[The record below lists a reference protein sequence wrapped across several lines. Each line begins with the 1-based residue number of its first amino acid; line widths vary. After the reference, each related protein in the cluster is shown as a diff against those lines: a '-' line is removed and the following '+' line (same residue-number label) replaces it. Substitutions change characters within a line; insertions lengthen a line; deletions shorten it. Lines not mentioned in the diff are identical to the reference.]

1 MRKLLA
7 LALFLTTATI
17 FAQGTITGTVIDSEM
32 NSPLPGATIMEV
44 GTNNGTTTD
53 FDGNFSLDVNSASGS
68 IRISFV
74 GYENQTINF
83 NVAQGATQDLG
94 RINFIPDAGALSEVI
109 VVGRGVI
116 DLEEDRRTPIAV
128 STITKSDIQQ
138 KAVGNVEFPELMK
151 NVPSVYVSNQTGFG
165 DSQMFLRG
173 FDQTNTAFLLNGQ
186 PINGM
191 EDGRMYWSNWA
202 GMADIANAVQVQRG
216 LGSSKLAISS
226 VGGTVNIVSKATERS
241 EGGFARMMAGN
252 DSFLKG
258 TVSYDS
264 GLNDDGWGFS
274 FMLDHW
280 QAHRKYNQG
289 TQGSGQNYFLSVGK
303 LLGDHNFNFLV
314 FGAPQQHMQAWS
326 QPEETAREF
335 RKYNQHWGWDQG
347 EIISERTNFYHK
359 PVMNFN
365 WDWDISDESSLSTVA
380 YASFGRGGGT
390 GPLGGGAIREPNYD
404 IAGGIRGQL
413 DFGAIREAN
422 AQIGVG
428 NEPGGAGYIRRA
440 SMNNHQWY
448 GMVSNFSHE
457 FNENWNMNVGAD
469 IRFYT
474 GDHFRQVVD
483 YFGLTGWANDRP
495 DGRVVTESFSIN
507 PWKTFFTSADEN
519 ERINYDYS
527 EDINY
532 QGAFSQLEY
541 ANDSFSAF
549 FQGAISNQSYQRQD
563 RFATDGNG
571 NQTTEE
577 SEKTNK
583 TGYNL
588 KTGAAYNLNDN
599 HSVFVNAGLYSRQPF
614 LDNIFAETAVLASP
628 AVENEEITGIEA
640 GYKLTEGNFRL
651 NVNLYRTEWANRFV
665 ANGNVIAVYE
675 GQDEENNPIL
685 GEEIDISRE
694 QTDVTQIHKGIE
706 IDGQYRLSNKLRL
719 GAYVSIGD
727 WKYAES
733 TPYRTRDFRDNTFF
747 TNNDIDQ
754 FRDRDGNE
762 LNENFFNGEVNLDGV
777 EVSNTPQ
784 TSFGINGM
792 YNVTDGFKVGL
803 DYNYFTRLY
812 DFVDVADV
820 VEQGSSYETSELDS
834 YGVVD
839 FTTAYDLDFG
849 GNKFVLAAN
858 VYNLF
863 NSAYINQ
870 TDAFGIFYGLGR
882 TWNASLTYRF

>member
-1 MRKLLA
+1 MMRKLL
-7 LALFLTTATI
+7 LMALFLTSATI

-32 NSPLPGATIMEV
+32 NAPLPGATVVVV
-44 GTNNGTTTD
+44 GTTNGTTTD
-53 FDGNFSLDVNSASGS
+53 FEGKFSLNVATATGR
-68 IRISFV
+68 IEISFI
-74 GYENQTINF
+74 GFERRSANF
-83 NVAQGATQDLG
+83 NVASGQTQDLG
-94 RINFIPDAGALSEVI
+94 RIVLTTDADALSEIIVI
-109 VVGRGVI
+109 GRGVM

-128 STITKSDIQQ
+128 STITKSEIQQ

-191 EDGRMYWSNWA
+191 EDGKMYWSNWA

-226 VGGTVNIVSKATERS
+226 VGGTVNIVSKATERN
-241 EGGFARMMAGN
+241 EGGFARTMVGN

-264 GLNDDGWGFS
+264 GLNDNGWGFS
-274 FMLDHW
+274 LMLDHW
-280 QAHRKYNQG
+280 QAHRKYRQG
-289 TQGSGQNYFLSVGK
+289 TQGSGQNYFLSIGK

-335 RKYNQHWGWDQG
+335 RKYNQHWGVDQG

-365 WDWDISDESSLSTVA
+365 WDWDISDDSSLSTVA

-390 GPLGGGAIREPNYD
+390 GPRGRGRIREPDYN
-404 IAGGIRGQL
+404 IAGGISGQI
-413 DFGAIREAN
+413 DFDAIREAN
-422 AQIGVG
+422 AQIGLG
-428 NEPGGAGYIRRA
+428 EPRNDGYIRRA
-440 SMNNHQWY
+440 SMNNHQWF
-448 GMVSNFSHE
+448 GVVSNYSHD
-457 FNENWNMNVGAD
+457 FNENWSMNAGAD
-469 IRFYT
+469 IRFYS
-474 GDHFRQVVD
+474 GDHFRQVID
-483 YFGLTGWANDRP
+483 FFGLTGWANDRP

-532 QGAFSQLEY
+532 QGAFSQIEY
-541 ANDSFSAF
+541 GTDAFSAF
-549 FQGAISNQSYQRQD
+549 FQGAISNQSYQRED
-563 RFATDGNG
+563 RFARDANG
-571 NQTTEE
+571 NQTTKE

-588 KTGAAYNLNDN
+588 KTGAAYNFNDS
-599 HSVFVNAGLYSRQPF
+599 HSIFANAGFYSRQPF
-614 LDNIFAETAVLASP
+614 LDNIFAATAELATP

-640 GYKLTEGNFRL
+640 GYKLTEGNFKL

-665 ANGNVIAVYE
+665 ANGNVIASYE

-685 GEEIDISRE
+685 GQEIDISRE
-694 QTDVTQIHKGIE
+694 QTDVTQIHQGIE
-706 IDGQYRLSNKLRL
+706 IDGQYRMSNKLRL

-727 WKYAES
+727 WKYADA

-747 TNNDIDQ
+747 TNADINDY
-754 FRDRDGNE
+754 RTREGE
-762 LNENFFNGEVNLDGV
+762 TLSPNFFNGEVNLDGV
-777 EVSNTPQ
+777 EISNAPQ

-792 YNVTDGFKVGL
+792 YNVTNGFKIGL

-812 DFVDVADV
+812 DFIDVADV
-820 VEQGSSYETSELDS
+820 VAQGSSYETTELDG

-839 FTTAYDLDFG
+839 FTTAYDFNFG

-858 VYNLF
+858 IYNLL
-863 NSAYINQ
+863 NSAYISQ
-870 TDAFGIFYGLGR
+870 TDAFGVFYGLGR
-882 TWNASLTYRF
+882 TWNASLKYNF

>member
-7 LALFLTTATI
+7 LALFLTSATI
-17 FAQGTITGTVIDSEM
+17 FAQGTITGTVIDSEL

-53 FDGNFSLDVNSASGS
+53 FDGNFSLNVSSATGTVS
-68 IRISFV
+68 ISFV
-74 GYENQTINF
+74 GYERRTVRF

-94 RINFIPDAGALSEVI
+94 RINVNPDAAALSEIIVI
-109 VVGRGVI
+109 GRGVI

-128 STITKSDIQQ
+128 STITKSEIQQ

-226 VGGTVNIVSKATERS
+226 VGGTVNIVSKATERN
-241 EGGFARMMAGN
+241 EGGFARFMTGN

-264 GLNDDGWGFS
+264 GLNDNGWGFS

-289 TQGSGQNYFLSVGK
+289 TAGEGQNYFLSIGK

-314 FGAPQQHMQAWS
+314 FGAPQQHQQAWS
-326 QPEETAREF
+326 QPEERARVF

-347 EIISERTNFYHK
+347 ELISERTNFYHK

-365 WDWDISDESSLSTVA
+365 WDWNISDESSLSTVA

-390 GPLGGGAIREPNYD
+390 GPLGRGAIRTPNYE
-404 IAGGIRGQL
+404 IGGVSLPGQL
-413 DFGAIREAN
+413 DFDAIRQAN
-422 AQIGVG
+422 SQIGVG
-428 NEPGGAGYIRRA
+428 NDPSGAGYIRRA

-448 GMVSNFSHE
+448 GLVSNFSHE
-457 FNENWNMNVGAD
+457 FNENWSANVGAD

-474 GDHFRQVVD
+474 GDHFRQVID
-483 YFGLTGWANDRP
+483 FFGLSGWANNRP

-507 PWKTFFTSADEN
+507 PWKTMFNSADLN
-519 ERINYDYS
+519 ERIDYDYS

-532 QGAFSQLEY
+532 QGTFGQLEY
-541 ANDSFSAF
+541 ANDKFSAF
-549 FQGAISNQSYQRQD
+549 FQGAVSNQSYQREN
-563 RFATDGNG
+563 RFATDANG
-571 NQTTEE
+571 NQTTEV

-583 TGYNL
+583 FGYNL
-588 KTGAAYNLNDN
+588 KTGAAFNINES
-599 HSVFVNAGLYSRQPF
+599 HSVFGNAGFYSRQPF
-614 LDNIFAETAVLASP
+614 LDNIFAGTAELATP
-628 AVENEEITGIEA
+628 AVENEEITGLEA
-640 GYKLTEGNFRL
+640 GYKFTQGNFKL
-651 NVNLYRTEWANRFV
+651 NVNVYRTEWSNRFV
-665 ANGNVIAVYE
+665 SNGNSIRIYDASVE
-675 GQDEENNPIL
+675 DFNQW
-685 GEEIDISRE
+685 EEIDISRE

-706 IDGQYRLSNKLRL
+706 IDGQYRLSNKLRV

-747 TNNDIDQ
+747 TNNEISD
-754 FRDRDGNE
+754 FRDRNGEE
-762 LNENFFNGEVNLDGV
+762 LPANFFNGEVNLDGV
-777 EVSNTPQ
+777 EVSNMPQ
-784 TSFGINGM
+784 TSMGINGM
-792 YNVTDGFKVGL
+792 YNVTDAWKVGL
-803 DYNYFTRLY
+803 DYNYFTRQF

-820 VEQGSSYETSELDS
+820 VSQGSSYQTTEIDS
-834 YGVVD
+834 FGIFD
-839 FTTAYDLDFG
+839 LTTAYDLDFG

-858 VYNLF
+858 IYNLF
-863 NSAYINQ
+863 NTAYINQ
-870 TDAFGIFYGLGR
+870 TDAFGVFYGLGR

>member
-32 NSPLPGATIMEV
+32 NSPLPGATVMEV

-53 FDGNFSLDVNSASGS
+53 FDGNFSLDVSTATGK

-74 GYENQTINF
+74 GYEAQTINF
-83 NVAQGATQDLG
+83 DVAQGATQELG
-94 RINFIPDAGALSEVI
+94 RINFNPDAGALSEVI

-128 STITKSDIQQ
+128 STITKSEIQQ

-241 EGGFARMMAGN
+241 EGGFARLMSGN

-280 QAHRKYNQG
+280 QAHRKYAQG
-289 TQGSGQNYFLSVGK
+289 TEGSGQNYFLSVGK

-314 FGAPQQHMQAWS
+314 FGAPQQHMQVWS
-326 QPEETAREF
+326 QPEQTAREF

-365 WDWDISDESSLSTVA
+365 WDWDISEESSLSTVA

-390 GPLGGGAIREPNYD
+390 GPLGRGAIREPNYD

-422 AQIGVG
+422 AEIGVG
-428 NEPGGAGYIRRA
+428 NDPGGAGYIRRA

-448 GMVSNFSHE
+448 GLVSNFNHE
-457 FNENWNMNVGAD
+457 FNENWNMNAGAD

-474 GDHFRQVVD
+474 GDHFRQVID

-507 PWKTFFTSADEN
+507 PWKTFFNSADEN

-532 QGAFSQLEY
+532 QGAFGQLEY
-541 ANDSFSAF
+541 GTDSFSAF
-549 FQGAISNQSYQRQD
+549 FQGALSNQSYQRQN
-563 RFATDGNG
+563 RFATDANG

-588 KTGAAYNLNDN
+588 KTGAAYNFNDN
-599 HSVFVNAGLYSRQPF
+599 HSIFANAGFYSRQPF
-614 LDNIFAETAVLASP
+614 LDNIFAATAELATP

-665 ANGNVIAVYE
+665 SNGNVIATYE
-675 GQDEENNPIL
+675 GMTPEGEVEL

-754 FRDRDGNE
+754 YRDREGNE
-762 LNENFFNGEVNLDGV
+762 LPDNFFNGEVNLDGV
-777 EVSNTPQ
+777 EVSNSPQ
-784 TSFGINGM
+784 TSVGINGM
-792 YNVTDGFKVGL
+792 YNVTDAFKIGL

-812 DFVDVADV
+812 EFVDVADV
-820 VEQGSSYETSELDS
+820 VAQGSSYETTELDS

-839 FTTAYDLDFG
+839 FTTAYDFDFG

-870 TDAFGIFYGLGR
+870 TDAFGVFYGLGR